1 MVLLAKISAAN
12 IGFTSD
18 SIRLNTGLLSID
30 SNGPSFSIRKVNF
43 KAGNINEFVL
53 SELIYPDNYIWK
65 DKAERKKS
73 ISFKGFG
80 YFDDNYALFLS
91 PYKRFSLGSYISFK
105 GFSLSF
111 LKYNKGERGD
121 DIYFISNN
129 RGGFEGENI
138 LLKYSNSFFL
148 LRAMTSFARYNE
160 LSIFYTLA
168 LSYKALTISSSFG
181 KINYLDKEN
190 NPKTFV
196 LTADINTSN
205 LNISFTYSKG
215 SEPFIGGSYRNY
227 DITTNVKYRFNK
239 SIVKSEYN
247 LSFSPKG
254 RYSKSFEY
262 ELLLNYFGIKLDNKL
277 SFTYIFKKDYFRF
290 ESNLKTFTVVFN
302 LDKERFSIYLSLSS
316 DFVIKTSVT
325 INLDRE
331 Y

>member
-1 MVLLAKISAAN
+1 MVLLAKISAVN

-18 SIRLNTGLLSID
+18 SIRLNTGVLSID
-30 SNGPSFSIRKVNF
+30 SDGPSFSIRLKNF
-43 KAGNINEFVL
+43 KGGNINEFVL

-129 RGGFEGENI
+129 RGGSEGENI
-138 LLKYSNSFFL
+138 ILKYSNKYFL
-148 LRAMTSFARYNE
+148 LRAMMSFARYNE
-160 LSIFYTLA
+160 FSIFYTLA
-168 LSYKALTISSSFG
+168 FSYKALTVSSSFG
-181 KINYLDKEN
+181 KINYFEKEN
-190 NPKTFV
+190 NPKTLV
-196 LTADINTSN
+196 LTSDINTKD
-205 LNISFTYSKG
+205 LNISITYYKG
-215 SEPFIGGSYRNY
+215 CEPFIGGSYRNF
-227 DITTNVKYRFNK
+227 DITTNVKYRFKKNM
-239 SIVKSEYN
+239 IKSEYK
-247 LSFSPKG
+247 LSFSQKG

-262 ELLLNYFGIKLDNKL
+262 EILLNYFGIKFDSNRC
-277 SFTYIFKKDYFRF
+277 FTYIFKKDYFRF
-290 ESNLKTFTVVFN
+290 ESNLKTFSIAYN
-302 LDKERFSIYLSLSS
+302 LDKEKFSIYLSLSS
-316 DFVIKTSVT
+316 DFIIKTSVT
-325 INLDRE
+325 FNLDPK